1 MWLLLIQI
9 SSTLSKERVCMYAN
23 SERGN
28 GVCSDAKVMTVCC
41 LQLHIIDCYEEACSL
56 SLFQDNLRVWNLLKI
71 MIL

>member
-1 MWLLLIQI
+1 
-9 SSTLSKERVCMYAN
+9 MYAN